1 MPIQTPAKAPS
12 LARRLFFSA
21 TAVSMIVLLAIGIVL
36 SSLYRNA
43 VERAFDRR
51 INVYLRNIVAEIANN
66 PRSPTLEPETL
77 GEPLFFIPGSGWY
90 WQITRLSEPMER
102 KASRSS
108 PEEGFPT
115 LQSLKVPEVYGGLR
129 QAYITGPDRQRLR
142 AVERFLDLGEDGRF
156 LLMIAGDSFEIDD
169 EVSDFND
176 ALLLTLGFILLAFMA
191 IVWFQIRYGL
201 RPLKNVSE
209 ALSEIRSGQTD
220 RLRGSFPKEV
230 APLAGEVNALLDTN
244 REIVDRART
253 HVGNLAHA
261 LKTPISV
268 LMNESANVKGPVGE
282 KVREQLGVMRDQ
294 VQRHLDRARIA
305 ARVAV
310 VSTTVEVEPV
320 IEMLVRTMEKIHRER
335 GLTLE
340 TRLVPGMK
348 FRGERQDIEE
358 MVGNLVDNACKWAG
372 TRVQI
377 EMSVQGTPRAGLP
390 GTFLVQV
397 DDDGP
402 GLAPAEREEVF
413 HRGKRLDESKPG
425 TGLGLSIVLELA
437 KLYGGTLQLGSSPL
451 GGLRARLTLP
461 MV

>member
-1 MPIQTPAKAPS
+1 MPAKAPS

-21 TAVSMIVLLAIGIVL
+21 TAVSMVVLLAIGLVL

-66 PRSPTLEPETL
+66 PKSPTIEPETL

-90 WQITRLSEPMER
+90 WQITRLGDAPER

-115 LQSLKVPEVYGGLR
+115 LESLKVPEVYGGLR
-129 QAYITGPDRQRLR
+129 QAYLTGPDGQRLR

-156 LLMIAGDSFEIDD
+156 LLMIAGDSFEIED

-220 RLRGSFPKEV
+220 RLQGSFPQEV
-230 APLAGEVNALLDTN
+230 APLAGEVNALIESN
-244 REIVDRART
+244 KEIVDRART

-261 LKTPISV
+261 LKTPLSV
-268 LMNESANVKGPVGE
+268 LMNESANVKGPAAE
-282 KVREQLGVMRDQ
+282 KIREQLGIMRDQ

-310 VSTTVEVEPV
+310 VSTTVEVAPA
-320 IEMLVRTMEKIHRER
+320 IETLVRTMEKIHRER
-335 GLTLE
+335 GIALRTKLNPQ
-340 TRLVPGMK
+340 TK
-348 FRGERQDIEE
+348 FRGEQQDIEE
-358 MVGNLVDNACKWAG
+358 MVGNLVDNACKWASS
-372 TRVQI
+372 RVDI
-377 EMSVQGTPRAGLP
+377 EMFALSASRPAQTGMFRI
-390 GTFLVQV
+390 QV

-402 GLAPAEREEVF
+402 GLAPDEREEVL

-437 KLYGGTLQLGSSPL
+437 KLYGGTLQLSTSPL
-451 GGLRARLTLP
+451 GGLRAELVLP
-461 MV
+461 AA

>member
-1 MPIQTPAKAPS
+1 MQNKAPS

-21 TAVSMIVLLAIGIVL
+21 TAVSMIVLLAIGLVL

-66 PRSPTLEPETL
+66 PRTPTIEPETL
-77 GEPLFFIPGSGWY
+77 GEPLFFIPSSGWY
-90 WQITRLSEPMER
+90 WQITRLSEPPER

-108 PEEGFPT
+108 PEDGFPT
-115 LQSLKVPEVYGGLR
+115 LQSLKVPEIYGGLR
-129 QAYITGPDRQRLR
+129 QAYLSGPDGQRLR
-142 AVERFLDLGEDGRF
+142 AVERFLDLGDDGKF
-156 LLMIAGDSFEIDD
+156 LLMIAGDSFEIED

-176 ALLLTLGFILLAFMA
+176 ALLLTLGFILFAFMA

-201 RPLKNVSE
+201 RPLKNVSQ
-209 ALSEIRSGQTD
+209 ALSEIRSGQID
-220 RLRGSFPKEV
+220 RLQGSFPKEV

-261 LKTPISV
+261 MKTPLSV
-268 LMNESANVKGPVGE
+268 LMNESGNLQGPAAE
-282 KVREQLGVMRDQ
+282 KIREQLVVMRDQ
-294 VQRHLDRARIA
+294 MQRHLDRARIA
-305 ARVAV
+305 ARAAV
-310 VSTTVEVEPV
+310 VSTTVDVAPV

-335 GLTLE
+335 GVIIGTKLNPE
-340 TRLVPGMK
+340 TK
-348 FRGERQDIEE
+348 FRGEQQDIEE
-358 MVGNLVDNACKWAG
+358 MVGNLVDNACKWASS
-372 TRVQI
+372 RVDI
-377 EMSVQGTPRAGLP
+377 EMFVLSSPRAALP
-390 GTFLVQV
+390 GSFRIQV

-402 GLAPAEREEVF
+402 GLSPAEREEV
-413 HRGKRLDESKPG
+413 HYRGRRLDESKPG

-451 GGLRARLTLP
+451 GGLRAELVLP
-461 MV
+461 AA

>member
-1 MPIQTPAKAPS
+1 MPTKPPS

-21 TAVSMIVLLAIGIVL
+21 TAVSVIVLLVIGLVL

-51 INVYLRNIVAEIANN
+51 ISVYLRNIVAEIAN
-66 PRSPTLEPETL
+66 SPKAPTIEPETL
-77 GEPLFFIPGSGWY
+77 GEPLFFIPSSGWY
-90 WQITRLSEPMER
+90 WQITRLTEPQER

-115 LQSLKVPEVYGGLR
+115 LESLKVPQIYGGLR
-129 QAYITGPDRQRLR
+129 QAYLMGPDGQRLR
-142 AVERFLDLGEDGRF
+142 AVERFVDLGDDGRF
-156 LLMIAGDSFEIDD
+156 LLMIAGDAFEIED

-209 ALSEIRSGQTD
+209 ALSEIRSGQAD
-220 RLRGSFPKEV
+220 RLQGSFPKEV
-230 APLAGEVNALLDTN
+230 APLASEVNALLDTN

-261 LKTPISV
+261 LKTPLSV
-268 LMNESANVKGPVGE
+268 LMNESGNVNGPVAE
-282 KVREQLGVMRDQ
+282 KIREQLGVMRDQ

-310 VSTTVEVEPV
+310 VSNTVEVAPV
-320 IEMLVRTMEKIHRER
+320 IEMLVRTMEKIHRDR
-335 GLTLE
+335 GVSLRMQLNAE
-340 TRLVPGMK
+340 VK
-348 FRGERQDIEE
+348 FRGEQQDIEE
-358 MVGNLVDNACKWAG
+358 MVGNLVDNACKWAASK
-372 TRVQI
+372 VDI
-377 EMSVQGTPRAGLP
+377 EMFAISAPRPVQTGSFRI
-390 GTFLVQV
+390 QV

-402 GLAPAEREEVF
+402 GLTAAEREEVL
-413 HRGKRLDESKPG
+413 HRGRRLDESKPG

-437 KLYGGTLQLGSSPL
+437 KLYGGTLQLGASPL
-451 GGLRARLTLP
+451 GGLRAELVLP
-461 MV
+461 AA

>member
-1 MPIQTPAKAPS
+1 MPAKAPS

-21 TAVSMIVLLAIGIVL
+21 TAVSMVVLLAIGLVL

-66 PRSPTLEPETL
+66 PKSPTIEPETL

-90 WQITRLSEPMER
+90 WQITRLGDAPER

-115 LQSLKVPEVYGGLR
+115 LESLKVPEVYGGLR
-129 QAYITGPDRQRLR
+129 QAYLTGPDGQRLR

-156 LLMIAGDSFEIDD
+156 LLMIAGDSFEIED

-220 RLRGSFPKEV
+220 RLQGSFPQEV
-230 APLAGEVNALLDTN
+230 APLAGEVNALIESN
-244 REIVDRART
+244 KEIVDRART

-261 LKTPISV
+261 LKTPLSV
-268 LMNESANVKGPVGE
+268 LMNESANVKGPAAE
-282 KVREQLGVMRDQ
+282 KIREQLGIMRDQ

-310 VSTTVEVEPV
+310 VSTTVEVAPA
-320 IEMLVRTMEKIHRER
+320 IETLVRTMEKIHRER
-335 GLTLE
+335 GITLR
-340 TRLVPGMK
+340 TKLNPQTK
-348 FRGERQDIEE
+348 FRGEQQDIEE
-358 MVGNLVDNACKWAG
+358 MVGNLVDNACKWASS
-372 TRVQI
+372 RVDI
-377 EMSVQGTPRAGLP
+377 EMFALSALRPSQTGMFRI
-390 GTFLVQV
+390 QV

-402 GLAPAEREEVF
+402 GLAPDEREEVL

-437 KLYGGTLQLGSSPL
+437 KLYGGTLQLSTSPL
-451 GGLRARLTLP
+451 GGLRAELVLP
-461 MV
+461 AA

>member
-1 MPIQTPAKAPS
+1 MPAPAKSPS

-21 TAVSMIVLLAIGIVL
+21 SAVSVVVLLIIGVVL

-66 PRSPTLEPETL
+66 PRSPTIEPETL

-90 WQITRLSEPMER
+90 WQITRLNDPQER

-108 PEEGFPT
+108 PDEGFPT
-115 LQSLKVPEVYGGLR
+115 LESLKVQPVYGGLR
-129 QAYITGPDRQRLR
+129 QAYITGPDSQRLR

-156 LLMIAGDSFEIDD
+156 LLMIAGDSFEIED

-191 IVWFQIRYGL
+191 IIWFQIRYGL

-209 ALSEIRSGQTD
+209 ALFEIRSGQAD
-220 RLRGSFPKEV
+220 RLQGSFPKEV
-230 APLAGEVNALLDTN
+230 APLAAEVNALLDTN

-261 LKTPISV
+261 LKTPLSV
-268 LMNESANVKGPVGE
+268 LMNETVNLKDQSAE
-282 KVREQLGVMRDQ
+282 KIREQLGFMRDQ

-305 ARVAV
+305 ARAAV
-310 VSTTVEVEPV
+310 VSTTVEVAPV
-320 IEMLVRTMEKIHRER
+320 IEMLVRTMEKIHRDR
-335 GLTLE
+335 GVMLHTKLIPE
-340 TRLVPGMK
+340 IN
-348 FRGERQDIEE
+348 FRGEQQDVEE
-358 MVGNLVDNACKWAG
+358 MVGNLVDNACKWAAS
-372 TRVQI
+372 RVDI
-377 EMSVQGTPRAGLP
+377 EMFALSAPRAGLP
-390 GTFLVQV
+390 GSFRIQV

-402 GLAPAEREEVF
+402 GLATAEREEVL

-437 KLYGGTLQLGSSPL
+437 KLYGGTLQLGASPL
-451 GGLRARLTLP
+451 GGLRAELVLP
-461 MV
+461 AA